1 MTDLGD
7 SASALIGQVSS
18 RRRRAAVQDGF
29 HIGRQI
35 IEALSREHDGPSG
48 QSGLAPVALSRKGA
62 PGLGVELLG
71 EMYRQ
76 QPDGVLQNR
85 CRDDQRDC
93 VQVSR
98 HSASSRMSP
107 SMSHWHLSST
117 TGTG

>member
-1 MTDLGD
+1 MTWRTLS
-7 SASALIGQVSS
+7 SA
-18 RRRRAAVQDGF
+18 QDGF

-48 QSGLAPVALSRKGA
+48 QSGLAPFALSRQGA

-71 EMYRQ
+71 EVYRQ
-76 QPDGVLQNR
+76 QPDGVLHGR

-98 HSASSRMSP
+98 HCCFLPSVAEYVPSASLVNDRRRI
-107 SMSHWHLSST
+107 
-117 TGTG
+117 GRADG